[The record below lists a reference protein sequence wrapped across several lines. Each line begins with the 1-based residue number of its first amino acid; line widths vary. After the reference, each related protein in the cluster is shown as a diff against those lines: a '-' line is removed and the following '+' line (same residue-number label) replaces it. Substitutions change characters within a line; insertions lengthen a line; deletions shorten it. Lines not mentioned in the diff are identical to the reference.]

1 MIDLAK
7 PDPAL
12 PMANSSRVESV
23 NDETQVAI
31 LFADVVG
38 STQLYDSMGD
48 ESARETVQQCVE
60 IMRQATDQYGGS
72 VIKTMGDEV
81 MSTFPSADDAMNAA
95 SQMQQ
100 RITNNAHVGSGGVHV
115 AIRIGCH
122 FGPVVVADRDIFGAA
137 VHTANRMTSQA
148 KAGQIITTAV
158 TVEQLSGEWQALVR
172 QIDVAVVKGQ
182 SDEVAVF
189 EVLWQPEDATSML
202 PSLNVKSPPST
213 VNKRLRLHVGD
224 QEVILGEG
232 HLLNATLGR
241 ADQNDVVVKG
251 KLISR
256 VHARIEMLKNRF
268 ILVDESTN
276 GTFVERDDGEEFYV
290 RRDSTELSGSGII
303 SLGRVASRGTTLA
316 VEYSF
321 EE

>member
-1 MIDLAK
+1 
-7 PDPAL
+7 
-12 PMANSSRVESV
+12 MASSLESV
-23 NDETQVAI
+23 DEETQVAI

-38 STQLYDSMGD
+38 STHLYDSMGD
-48 ESARETVQQCVE
+48 ESARETVQQCVD
-60 IMRQATDQYGGS
+60 IMKQATDQYGGS

-100 RITNNAHVGSGGVHV
+100 RITNNPQVGADGVHV
-115 AIRIGCH
+115 SIRIGCH
-122 FGPVVVADRDIFGAA
+122 FGSVVVADRDIFGAA

-158 TVEQLSGEWQALVR
+158 TVEQLSAAWKALVR
-172 QIDVAVVKGQ
+172 QIDVAIVKGQ

-202 PSLNVKSPPST
+202 PSIKLQSPQSAVTRKLN
-213 VNKRLRLHVGD
+213 LQVGD
-224 QEVILGEG
+224 QFVMMGEG
-232 HLLNATLGR
+232 SLTNATMGR

-256 VHARIEMLKNRF
+256 VHARIEMVKNRF
-268 ILVDESTN
+268 VLVDESTN
-276 GTFVERDDGEEFYV
+276 GTFVQRDDGEEFYV
-290 RRDSTELSGSGII
+290 RRDSADLSGSGII
-303 SLGRVASRGTTLA
+303 SLGRVASRGTSLA

-321 EE
+321 ED